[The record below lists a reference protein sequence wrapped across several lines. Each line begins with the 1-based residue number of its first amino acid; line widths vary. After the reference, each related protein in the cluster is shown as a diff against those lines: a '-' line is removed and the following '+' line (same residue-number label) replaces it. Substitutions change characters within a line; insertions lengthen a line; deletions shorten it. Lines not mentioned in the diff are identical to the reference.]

1 MIFQLT
7 YTAYATEIR
16 SSLCNNVTFLLFTY
30 AKLERYHL
38 LYLQFILIV
47 IVIYN
52 NINWLQPKNN
62 MSPAPTTVG
71 QLMTEKLETI
81 NPSDTAQEAAKK
93 MRDKKVSSLV
103 ITDREDRPIGI
114 VTERDLVRQVCTRDV
129 NSNAVIVHQI
139 MSSPLVTID
148 ANSSAEVAAD
158 IMIQNKVRHL
168 LVMDENKVLGIITPS
183 DFTGYL
189 KEKLNL
195 DDVNARI
202 LQSLKEEE
210 EKEK

>member
-1 MIFQLT
+1 MQQ
-7 YTAYATEIR
+7 
-16 SSLCNNVTFLLFTY
+16 
-30 AKLERYHL
+30 LERYHL
-38 LYLQFILIV
+38 LHLQFNL

-62 MSPAPTTVG
+62 MSPAATTVG

-114 VTERDLVRQVCTRDV
+114 VTERDLVRQVCAKDV
-129 NSNAVIVHQI
+129 NSNAVIVHHI

-148 ANSSAEVAAD
+148 AYSSAEVAAD

-189 KEKLNL
+189 KENLNL

-210 EKEK
+210 DK